1 MNKQEFRQLIREE
14 IRKVIKEEITLN
26 SPSFKK
32 LIIYLQKIS
41 DANGND
47 WEDLVAKLKAKY
59 GDYSLQTWTK
69 GTNEAAYVVNFFSIT
84 RGKDKYVKKHPS
96 DFIKIGEWYVR
107 PW

>member
-1 MNKQEFRQLIREE
+1 MNKKEFRNLIREE
-14 IRKVIKEEITLN
+14 IKKALKEEITLN

-32 LIIYLQKIS
+32 LITYLQKIS

-47 WEDLVAKLKAKY
+47 WEDLVKKLKSKY
-59 GDYSLQTWTK
+59 GYTLDTYTN

-84 RGKDKYVKKHPS
+84 RGKDKYVKKDPS
-96 DFIKIGEWYVR
+96 RFIEIGEWYVR

>member
-1 MNKQEFRQLIREE
+1 MKISEFRNLIREE
-14 IRKVIKEEITLN
+14 IKKALKEEITLN

-41 DANGND
+41 DANGNN
-47 WEDLVAKLKAKY
+47 WEDLVKKLKAKY
-59 GDYSLQTWTK
+59 GYLDTYTN

-84 RGKDKYVKKHPS
+84 RGKDKYVKKRPS
-96 DFIKIGEWYVR
+96 DFIEIGEWYVR